1 MQKSNIYV
9 TKDSREMA
17 YYIEN
22 GVQPYQLKGYKGVL
36 SAYFHSE
43 DIQDMRENW
52 YPDRKERSIIME
64 TVKIVNLDQVSKYI
78 QHGIK
83 PVDIQYTNRL
93 VFVFDKEQTKDVFKK
108 WRNYEL

>member
-1 MQKSNIYV
+1 MK
-9 TKDSREMA
+9 
-17 YYIEN
+17 
-22 GVQPYQLKGYKGVL
+22 
-36 SAYFHSE
+36 
-43 DIQDMRENW
+43 
-52 YPDRKERSIIME
+52 

>member
-1 MQKSNIYV
+1 
-9 TKDSREMA
+9 
-17 YYIEN
+17 
-22 GVQPYQLKGYKGVL
+22 
-36 SAYFHSE
+36 
-43 DIQDMRENW
+43 
-52 YPDRKERSIIME
+52 ME

-78 QHGIK
+78 QHDIK

>member
-1 MQKSNIYV
+1 MQFNNTDK
-9 TKDSREMA
+9 
-17 YYIEN
+17 
-22 GVQPYQLKGYKGVL
+22 KGT
-36 SAYFHSE
+36 
-43 DIQDMRENW
+43 
-52 YPDRKERSIIME
+52 SIIME